1 MQMNGLMLLFF
12 GFAAAVTAVL
22 GLYSIVSDLY
32 LRDRSRVSERVDDEF
47 RLRRREKAQKSLLF
61 KDLET
66 LNVEASEE
74 VARDTSWRQRLDLMI
89 EQAEMDVSPNR
100 LLMIMFAAGL
110 FVGALG
116 TMIGQ
121 SLWVGGLVGLLG
133 AYIPLGYVRRK
144 RNVRLKKLMSQL
156 ADAFELMARCV
167 RAGQTMSQAL
177 QAVADEFDPPISD
190 EFSFCYEQM
199 NLGLSPELAM
209 RDLAR
214 RTGLLEIKVFVLAM
228 LIQTQTGGNLAEM
241 LDKLSAIIRERFK
254 IAGKILALTGEGRMQ
269 ALVLLALPPLLLVV
283 VMMCNRTYVEIFF
296 TRPSILITMFVF
308 EVIGAIWIRK
318 IVNFD
323 Y

>member
-1 MQMNGLMLLFF
+1 MSGPLLLLF
-12 GFAAAVTAVL
+12 GFAAAVTAVI
-22 GLYSIVSDLY
+22 GIYSIVSDLY
-32 LRDRSRVSERVDDEF
+32 LRDRSRVSQRVDEEF
-47 RLRRREKAQKSLLF
+47 RLRLRVKAQKSLLF
-61 KDLET
+61 KDLAV
-66 LNVEASEE
+66 LNTEAAEE
-74 VARDTSWRQRLDLMI
+74 VAQENTWRQRLALLI
-89 EQAEMDVSPNR
+89 EQADMEVSPNR
-100 LLMIMFAAGL
+100 LVMIMLAAGL

-116 TMIGQ
+116 TLIGQ
-121 SLWVGGLVGLLG
+121 TVWVGSLFGLFG
-133 AYIPLGYVRRK
+133 AYIPLGYVQRQRS
-144 RNVRLKKLMSQL
+144 VRLAKLMNQL
-156 ADAFELMARCV
+156 GDAFELMARCV

-254 IAGKILALTGEGRMQ
+254 IQGKVKALTGEGRMQ
-269 ALVLLALPPLLLVV
+269 ALILLALPFVLLFV
-283 VMMCNRTYVEIFF
+283 VMIFNRTYVEIFIA
-296 TRPSILITMFVF
+296 RPSILLTMLAF
-308 EVIGAIWIRK
+308 ELFGALWIRK